1 MSTMVLELEVPSTV
15 TDFRLPEG
23 VQQRL
28 QGLLDK
34 QDAGTALTTNEREE
48 AEGLVDL
55 AEWLSLIRLQ
65 AQRIIASQH
74 SS

>member
-1 MSTMVLELEVPSTV
+1 MVLELEVPSTV

-28 QGLLDK
+28 QDLLDK
-34 QDAGTALTTNEREE
+34 QDAGNPLTVTEYKE

-55 AEWLSLIRLQ
+55 SEWLSLIRLQ
-65 AQRIIASQH
+65 AKRITSSAH
-74 SS
+74 S

>member
-1 MSTMVLELEVPSTV
+1 MVLELEVPSTV

-28 QGLLDK
+28 QDLLDK
-34 QDAGTALTTNEREE
+34 QDAGTALTTPEREE

-65 AQRIIASQH
+65 ATRITTSR
-74 SS
+74 